1 VILFTYTG
9 RTALEP
15 ALQNSTPAGKI
26 TDRLRDSNSAEWVA
40 LLECASPHADLTRLR
55 ELLRRVSWPSLLTLA
70 EEHGVI
76 ALLAANLPRFEERLV
91 PQATAQRIRDAHRNQ
106 ALSALKMT
114 AELFRLI
121 DLFRAAQLNVM
132 VVKGPTLAVRAYGDS
147 SARTY
152 GDLDF
157 LLRHKD
163 IFRATEVMTTA
174 GYQADVSTQA
184 ISAGKIPGQYL
195 FVRTASPLLVELHTE
210 RTMRYF
216 PRGLPLEDFF
226 SRRQDV
232 TVDGH
237 NIPALCNED
246 ELLLI
251 SIHGAKHLWERL
263 NLVADVA
270 SLIARQPNLDW
281 DSTFRSSR
289 NIGADRM
296 LHIGLLLAH
305 NLLRAPLPQ
314 NIQARIQAD
323 TPASRLAA
331 QITARLPSAGHAP
344 PGLLSRA
351 IFRVRMRG
359 NALSGLAYLLKLT
372 FSPTQEDWSAAGGEK
387 PAGHLANLSRPVRLA
402 KKYGARKEKS

>member
-1 VILFTYTG
+1 VE
-9 RTALEP
+9 TALEP
-15 ALQNSTPAGKI
+15 ALSNSTSLGKM
-26 TDRLRDSNSAEWVA
+26 DNRLRDANSAEWVA
-40 LLECASPHADLTRLR
+40 LLECASPRADLARLR
-55 ELLRRVSWPSLLTLA
+55 ELLQRVSWPALFTLA

-76 ALLAANLPRFEERLV
+76 ALLAANLPRFEESLV
-91 PQATAQRIRDAHRNQ
+91 PQAAAQKIRDAHRGQ

-121 DLFRAAQLNVM
+121 ELFRAARLDVM

-147 SARTY
+147 GARTY

-157 LLRHKD
+157 LIRHKD
-163 IFRATEVMTTA
+163 ISRATEVMDAA
-174 GYQADVSTQA
+174 GYHSDVSTQA
-184 ISAGKIPGQYL
+184 INAGKIPGQYL

-232 TVDGH
+232 LVDGH
-237 NIPALCNED
+237 NIPALSNED

-263 NLVADVA
+263 NLIADVA
-270 SLIARQPNLDW
+270 ALIARQPNLDW
-281 DSTFRSSR
+281 DSTFKTSR

-296 LHIGLLLAH
+296 LHTGLLLAH
-305 NLLRAPLPQ
+305 SLLRAPFPH
-314 NIQARIQAD
+314 NIQSRIQSDAS
-323 TPASRLAA
+323 ASRLAA
-331 QITARLPSAGHAP
+331 QIAAWLPSAGHAP

-351 IFRVRMRG
+351 LFRVRMRG
-359 NALSGLAYLLKLT
+359 NALSGLVYLFKLT
-372 FSPTQEDWSAAGGEK
+372 FSPTQEDWSAADGEK
-387 PAGHLANLSRPVRLA
+387 PAGHLANLRRPVRLA
-402 KKYGARKEKS
+402 KKYGARKQKS

>member
-1 VILFTYTG
+1 MG
-9 RTALEP
+9 
-15 ALQNSTPAGKI
+15 N
-26 TDRLRDSNSAEWVA
+26 RLRDTNSAEWAA

-55 ELLRRVSWPSLLTLA
+55 ELLQRVSCPALLTLA

-76 ALLAANLPRFEERLV
+76 ALLAGNLPRFEQSLV
-91 PQATAQRIRDAHRNQ
+91 PQATAQKIRDAHRGQ

-121 DLFRAAQLNVM
+121 ELSRAAHLDVM

-157 LLRHKD
+157 LIRHKD
-163 IFRATEVMTTA
+163 ILRATEVMATA
-174 GYQADVSTQA
+174 GYQSDVSLQA
-184 ISAGKIPGQYL
+184 ITAGKIPGQYL

-216 PRGLPLEDFF
+216 PRGLPLEEFF
-226 SRRQDV
+226 TRRQNV
-232 TVDGH
+232 LVDGH
-237 NIPALCNED
+237 AIPVLSNED

-251 SIHGAKHLWERL
+251 CIHGAKHLWERL
-263 NLVADVA
+263 NLIADVA
-270 SLIARQPNLDW
+270 ALIARQPNLDW
-281 DSTFRSSR
+281 DSTFKASR

-296 LHIGLLLAH
+296 LHTGLLLAH
-305 NLLRAPLPQ
+305 SLLRAPLPQ
-314 NIQARIQAD
+314 NIQSRIQAD
-323 TPASRLAA
+323 ASASRLGA
-331 QITARLPSAGHAP
+331 QIAAWLPSAGHAP

-351 IFRVRMRG
+351 LFRVRMRG
-359 NALSGLAYLLKLT
+359 NALSGLLYLLKLT
-372 FSPTQEDWSAAGGEK
+372 FSPTQEDWSTAHGEK

-402 KKYGARKEKS
+402 KKYAARKEKS